1 MTPSTVLAVRTSP
14 HAHAPRSVEKI
25 MANVVFALLP
35 ICIYAV
41 WLFGISALAL
51 MIVTT
56 AAALGTE
63 VLFCRAS
70 RKRSSIGDFS
80 AVITGLLLGLT
91 LPPALPL
98 WMGALG
104 AFIAIGPGKM
114 VFGGL
119 GFNVF
124 NRNTSARCRTLHQL
138 QVDSQ
143 LARQTSRCRTSRC
156 RRSIR
161 ASGAHGRRSC

>member
-1 MTPSTVLAVRTSP
+1 MLVCRTP
-14 HAHAPRSVEKI
+14 PRY
-25 MANVVFALLP
+25 P
-35 ICIYAV
+35 P
-41 WLFGISALAL
+41 
-51 MIVTT
+51 T
-56 AAALGTE
+56 
-63 VLFCRAS
+63 CRAS

-124 NRNTSARCRTLHQL
+124 NPALVGRAFLQAAFDRRHGLREAAFVSRQARGEQ
-138 QVDSQ
+138 
-143 LARQTSRCRTSRC
+143 SRLVVQR
-156 RRSIR
+156 
-161 ASGAHGRRSC
+161 